1 MINELHG
8 DVLATV
14 DCVIVHC
21 VNCQGVMG
29 AGIAR
34 QIKAE
39 FPDAYDVYKETYDN
53 GLLVLGSVS
62 YAYIPPLAKAPH
74 NVYRTGQKIIANAA
88 GQDQT
93 GTHVRQLDYDA
104 TRTCFFYINDA
115 MKVFEREFGIT
126 TINFPLFGC
135 GLAGGD
141 WKTVAEIIEEEVNDR
156 WTKNL
161 YLYP

>member
-8 DVLATV
+8 DVLKSV
-14 DCVIVHC
+14 DSVIVHC

-29 AGIAR
+29 AGIAA
-34 QIKAE
+34 QIKTRY
-39 FPDAYDVYKETYDN
+39 PQAYDVYKETYAN
-53 GLLVLGSVS
+53 NLLVLGSVS
-62 YAYIPPLAKAPH
+62 YAYFPKT
-74 NVYRTGQKIIANAA
+74 NDDGQKIIANAA
-88 GQDQT
+88 GQDKT
-93 GTHVRQLDYDA
+93 GAHVRQLDYDA

-115 MKVFEREFGIT
+115 MRIFEREFGIT

-161 YLYP
+161 YLFP